1 MGRGFERHART
12 FTVLTMVSRVTGL
25 ARDALLARAF
35 GAGATLDAFNFAFQ
49 VPNLFRRLFGEGALT
64 ASFLPVYARLD
75 RDDPAAAR
83 AFAGVMLA
91 LVGIALAGL
100 TIVGELVLFALL
112 ETDPAGAFGL
122 RLLMVML
129 PYMPLV
135 CLVAFVGA
143 MLQTHGRFGASAA
156 SPIILNLCIIAAAFS
171 GSEWWSRLGLGDAPP
186 ERAAIER
193 VAWSVILAGAL
204 QLAVNLWSL
213 RHHRVRVHLRVRGSA
228 QHLREVLR
236 KSLPML
242 LGLGIFQVNTF
253 IDGLVASWRTTV
265 GPTILGQE
273 FPLEEGSLTFL
284 SYAQRLYEFPLGVF
298 GVAIAT
304 AIFPALARES
314 NDPARF
320 VGTLRR
326 GLRLSF
332 FIGFPA
338 SVGLVLVREPLAAMV
353 YQGGRFG
360 PDDVRQVAFVLA
372 MYAPAIW
379 AYAMQQLAT
388 RAFYAVGDTSTPVR
402 ISVWMVFLNF
412 ALNMTLIWTP
422 LGVGGLALST
432 AACAVIQLAI
442 MVRAMNRRMG
452 GPGMPIVDA
461 VTRGAFARTVAATAA
476 MAAATGLASIA
487 FPPGGTW
494 LLAVGETLVLAGIG
508 AVSFTAAS
516 RLLKMPELG
525 WALRGRSPD

>member
-1 MGRGFERHART
+1 M
-12 FTVLTMVSRVTGL
+12 
-25 ARDALLARAF
+25 
-35 GAGATLDAFNFAFQ
+35 
-49 VPNLFRRLFGEGALT
+49 
-64 ASFLPVYARLD
+64 
-75 RDDPAAAR
+75 
-83 AFAGVMLA
+83 
-91 LVGIALAGL
+91 I
-100 TIVGELVLFALL
+100 
-112 ETDPAGAFGL
+112 
-122 RLLMVML
+122 
-129 PYMPLV
+129 
-135 CLVAFVGA
+135 
-143 MLQTHGRFGASAA
+143 
-156 SPIILNLCIIAAAFS
+156 
-171 GSEWWSRLGLGDAPP
+171 
-186 ERAAIER
+186 
-193 VAWSVILAGAL
+193 
-204 QLAVNLWSL
+204 
-213 RHHRVRVHLRVRGSA
+213 
-228 QHLREVLR
+228 
-236 KSLPML
+236 
-242 LGLGIFQVNTF
+242 
-253 IDGLVASWRTTV
+253 
-265 GPTILGQE
+265 
-273 FPLEEGSLTFL
+273 
-284 SYAQRLYEFPLGVF
+284 
-298 GVAIAT
+298 
-304 AIFPALARES
+304 
-314 NDPARF
+314 
-320 VGTLRR
+320 
-326 GLRLSF
+326 
-332 FIGFPA
+332 
-338 SVGLVLVREPLAAMV
+338 

-442 MVRAMNRRMG
+442 MVRAMHRRMG